1 MALHRVTISDAS
13 HRGQTHK
20 SGLPPQYR
28 TAEIGQ
34 REYDVDKTTGSSVN
48 THQSDP
54 ANRARLRW
62 RSRRGLLENDIL
74 LTRFLDA
81 HEEGLSDEEVDAL
94 TRLLDLAD
102 NPLLDLMLGRAE
114 PEGEVDL
121 PHVRALLARLRQA

>member
-1 MALHRVTISDAS
+1 VT
-13 HRGQTHK
+13 
-20 SGLPPQYR
+20 
-28 TAEIGQ
+28 
-34 REYDVDKTTGSSVN
+34 

-62 RSRRGLLENDIL
+62 RSRRGLLENDLL

-81 HEEGLSDEEVDAL
+81 NEAALSDEEVDAL

-102 NPLLDLMLGRAE
+102 NPLMDLLLARTE
-114 PEGEVDL
+114 PEGALDL

>member
-1 MALHRVTISDAS
+1 M
-13 HRGQTHK
+13 
-20 SGLPPQYR
+20 
-28 TAEIGQ
+28 
-34 REYDVDKTTGSSVN
+34 N
-48 THQSDP
+48 TQQSAHQSDP

-62 RSRRGLLENDIL
+62 RARRGLLENDLI

-81 HEEGLSDEEVDAL
+81 HEADLSDDDVDAL

-102 NPLLDLMLGRAE
+102 NPLMDLILARKE